1 MEPGVL
7 VASAVTLLVGFLTSA
22 GEAAAKK
29 AGEELFARLK
39 ARLDKNQAAKEALTD
54 LAKKPK
60 DLDTQAQMRVQLKKA
75 VEADASLVQELLQII
90 QEAQKGNEI
99 GSTSISQKAGNHAI
113 QIGTAKDVNISQ
125 KK

>member
-7 VASAVTLLVGFLTSA
+7 VASAVTLLVSFLTSA

-29 AGEELFARLK
+29 AGEDLFSRLK

-60 DLDTQAQMRVQLKKA
+60 DADTQAQMRVQLKKA
-75 VEADASLVQELLQII
+75 IETDTSLVQELMQIVRN
-90 QEAQKGNEI
+90 AQSDTEI
-99 GSTSISQKAGNHAI
+99 KTTSIRQKAGDNAI